1 MIIEYVFKLD
11 DGRTL
16 DFQVDTER
24 TGDGRAD
31 QAEHP
36 FWTEL
41 EFQKCDLCPLSSSEF
56 SHCPAALD
64 AKKIT
69 ETFKNMISHLEVTLE
84 VHTPERTYVKRCD
97 AQTGLRALFGLVMAT
112 SRCPILSQLKGLAKT
127 HLPFASVEETIFRS
141 VGAYLIQQYL
151 VQKRGGQPDWELRG
165 LNALY
170 EQLQEVNRSFK
181 ARIDAA
187 SERDANMNALGSLV
201 SLAMGVAFSLEDHL
215 AEIEHLTVSSAAP
228 AR

>member
-1 MIIEYVFKLD
+1 MIIQYVFKLD

-24 TGDGRAD
+24 SGDGRREQAD
-31 QAEHP
+31 HP

-41 EFQKCDLCPLSSSEF
+41 EFQKCNLCPLSSSEF
-56 SHCPAALD
+56 THCPAALD
-64 AKKIT
+64 AQKIT
-69 ETFKNMISHLEVTLE
+69 ETFKSVISHLAVTIEVR
-84 VHTPERTYVKRCD
+84 TPERTYLKRCD

-165 LNALY
+165 LNSLY

-201 SLAMGVAFSLEDHL
+201 SLAMGVAFSLEDQL